1 MDLLRETQQQVHLG
15 DGISM
20 SRWQVMI
27 FCQELEADV
36 FSYSTVLGI
45 ETRLSPKLTLGC
57 SISNC
62 KESNLVELRLIK
74 S

>member
-45 ETRLSPKLTLGC
+45 ETRLSPIHWDGPSRIVKNQILL
-57 SISNC
+57 N
-62 KESNLVELRLIK
+62 
-74 S
+74 